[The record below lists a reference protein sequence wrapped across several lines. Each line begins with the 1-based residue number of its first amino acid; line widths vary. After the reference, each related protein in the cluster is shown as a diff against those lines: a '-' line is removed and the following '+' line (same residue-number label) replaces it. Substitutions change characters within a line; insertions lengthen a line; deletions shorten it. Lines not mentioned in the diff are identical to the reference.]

1 MDGASLT
8 RNAAIALAGAHPI
21 ILTGGETAN
30 AAKELAIAMTKALSP
45 LLHRELAE
53 LKQPGRE
60 PSPRRH
66 RVNRTPPCVHAEPG
80 DPMLPHGEE
89 PIGLAE
95 MAHHGTLSA
104 ANVHRW
110 TLTPLVELY
119 VAAYRGLTR
128 DRRTGKT
135 IRCKCRVIGDWTGCA
150 CPDSAEHCKCTDAE
164 RKTADKKLW
173 SGTARWIFDLECEGL
188 DWKETIDV
196 DVLKDA
202 ARRAQIF
209 RLRTRDQHEPNAV
222 VHPQPGQRGWQLTK
236 AAGEMR
242 AQIREGPHDRGR
254 PVQLARTIA
263 DIDEQTRIDE
273 RHIAEAERLSRHL
286 RRHAPWY

>member
-8 RNAAIALAGAHPI
+8 RNAAIALAGGHPI
-21 ILTGGETAN
+21 MLTGGETGSP
-30 AAKELAIAMTKALSP
+30 AAQLAIAMTNALPP
-45 LLHRELAE
+45 LLQRELAE
-53 LKQPGRE
+53 IQQPGRE
-60 PSPRRH
+60 PSRR
-66 RVNRTPPCVHAEPG
+66 RRQINRTPPCIHAEPG

-89 PIGLAE
+89 PMGLAE

-104 ANVHRW
+104 ADVHTW
-110 TLTPLVELY
+110 ELGPLVELY
-119 VAAYRGLTR
+119 IAAYRGVAR
-128 DRRTGKT
+128 DRKTGKNL
-135 IRCKCRVIGDWTGCA
+135 RCRCRVTGDWTGCGCA
-150 CPDSAEHCKCTDAE
+150 DSAQVCNCTEKD
-164 RKTADKKLW
+164 RQTADKKLW
-173 SGTARWIFDLECEGL
+173 SGTARSIFDLECEGL

-209 RLRTRDQHEPNAV
+209 RLRTRDQHEPNAL

-236 AAGEMR
+236 AAGELR